1 MQLHAETLAD
11 HEWEINPSPT
21 ISNPPLGNRSH
32 FHIQILSPDGFE
44 FFLRSP
50 PLGNR
55 SHFHIQILSPDGFEF
70 FLRSNVTAAPAHE
83 MRVVTRLAGRHWHPA
98 AAAQDTT
105 VEPVLLQK
113 NRYTPGGAEK

>member
-32 FHIQILSPDGFE
+32 FHIQILSPCD
-44 FFLRSP
+44 
-50 PLGNR
+50 
-55 SHFHIQILSPDGFEF
+55 DGFEF

-113 NRYTPGGAEK
+113 NRYKPGGAEK